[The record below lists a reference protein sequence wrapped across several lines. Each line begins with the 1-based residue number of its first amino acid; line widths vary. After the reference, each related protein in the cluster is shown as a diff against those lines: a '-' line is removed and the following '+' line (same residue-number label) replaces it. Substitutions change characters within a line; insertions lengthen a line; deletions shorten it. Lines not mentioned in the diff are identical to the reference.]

1 VRTIDR
7 IKKLLV
13 ADSLISEIEVITDN
27 TKFDDLNMDSLDN
40 FKLISDA
47 EDEFDIK
54 LPEKTF
60 LTVGELAEYIDANRV
75 RCYR

>member
-1 VRTIDR
+1 MRTIDR